1 MNPEA
6 AMGMDKQIE
15 KKKWP
20 PKKIAIL
27 AGGVLFVLFTIYV
40 FLFKFRTSSL
50 NVEKDRVQIST
61 VTRGPFQEYIAIM
74 GNVMPRITQE
84 ISAIE
89 GGTVEE
95 VFIEAGTMVKKGD
108 RLLTLNNST
117 LRLDIMWRESDF
129 FQASNNLRATRLSM
143 EQYKMNL
150 RKELNDV
157 DSALQQQK
165 RVYERYVEMA
175 QGDLISRHEYE
186 LAKDQYEYLV
196 KKKDITIESQKS
208 DLEFRDIQ
216 LMALEDSVK
225 KLQESL
231 AVAKRRLDNLVV
243 RAPVSGFLTSLEA
256 EIGQSKSPGLK
267 LGQIDVL
274 DGYKVRAQID
284 ENYLP
289 RVEEGRSGTFELA
302 GNSYK
307 VVIRKVFPEV
317 RDGRFEVDLNFVDK
331 TPEGITRGQTY
342 HIQLNLSEVTECL
355 QLARGGF
362 YQTTGGNWVFV
373 VDKAG
378 KTAGKRPIRIGRQNT
393 AEYEVL
399 EGLQPGDRVITSS
412 YESFGNVER
421 LILK

>member
-1 MNPEA
+1 
-6 AMGMDKQIE
+6 MGMDKKIE

-20 PKKIAIL
+20 PKKIAVLAASIL
-27 AGGVLFVLFTIYV
+27 FAIFTIYV

-50 NVEKDRVQIST
+50 NVEKDRIQVST

-95 VFIEAGTMVKKGD
+95 VFVEAGTMVKKGD
-108 RLLTLNNST
+108 KLLTLNNST

-129 FQASNNLRATRLSM
+129 FQASNNLRSTRLSM
-143 EQYKMNL
+143 EQYKMSL

-157 DSALQQQK
+157 DNALQQQK
-165 RVYERYVEMA
+165 RIYERYAEMA
-175 QGDLISRHEYE
+175 RDNLISRHEFE

-196 KKKDITIESQKS
+196 KKKEITIESQKT
-208 DLEFRDIQ
+208 DLEFREIQ
-216 LMALEDSVK
+216 LSALEDSVQ

-231 AVAKRRLDNLVV
+231 NVAKRRLDNLVV
-243 RAPVSGFLTSLEA
+243 RAPVSGYLTSLEA
-256 EIGQSKSPGLK
+256 EIGQSKSAGLK
-267 LGQIDVL
+267 LGQIDIL

-289 RVEEGRSGTFELA
+289 RVEEGRTGTFELA

-307 VVIRKVFPEV
+307 LIVRKVFPEV
-317 RDGRFEVDLNFVDK
+317 RDSRFEVDMNFVDK

-342 HIQLNLSEVTECL
+342 HIQLNLSDVTECL

-362 YQTTGGNWVFV
+362 YQTTGGNWVFI

-378 KTAGKRPIRIGRQNT
+378 KIAEKKPIRIGRQNT